1 MESIVP
7 TPTTA
12 TATVTPASLM
22 AAFATIPDPRRA
34 ASVVYPLPAMLALTV
49 AALLCAQTS
58 VLAMAEWA
66 ARQPA
71 DLLEQL
77 GFPNG
82 QTPCQSTVHRLLGKL
97 DPQALGAA
105 LRTAFQRPAPHDRG
119 SEGIA
124 LDGKAHRGRLQ
135 YEGPRCPVHLL
146 SAFCQEVGVILAAE
160 PIDHGE
166 DKAEAELTVAPTL
179 IGQLDWQGRVLTGDA
194 LFCQRSLC
202 QQVLAADGDYL
213 VTVKRNQLTLH
224 RALVQVFD
232 PEARPVLHRREY
244 RTINKGHGRRSEMRH
259 LIATADPL
267 ALPDWPGVAQIF
279 RIERTW
285 REKGEEHRQ
294 VRYGMTSL
302 PQEIGTPE
310 RLLQLRRRHWLIENR
325 GHRAKDVNL
334 GEDACLIHVH
344 QGPTVLALL
353 RDATLNLLRLAGHRR
368 IAATI
373 RAHAQHPHAAVTLVV
388 QPLTTRA

>member
-7 TPTTA
+7 TTTTA
-12 TATVTPASLM
+12 TGTVTPASLV

-66 ARQPA
+66 ARQPT

-77 GFPNG
+77 GFPDG
-82 QTPCQSTVHRLLGKL
+82 QTPRQSTLHRFLGKL
-97 DPQALGAA
+97 DTHALAAA
-105 LRTAFQRPAPHDRG
+105 LRTAFARPAPGERG
-119 SEGIA
+119 AEGIA
-124 LDGKAHRGRLQ
+124 IDGKAQRGRLQ
-135 YEGPRCPVHLL
+135 YEGHRCPVHLL
-146 SAFCQEVGVILAAE
+146 SAFCQEASVILAAE
-160 PIDHGE
+160 PIDHGA
-166 DKAEAELTVAPTL
+166 DKAEAELTVAPVV

-202 QQVLAADGDYL
+202 TQVLAAGGDYL
-213 VTVKRNQLTLH
+213 LTVKRNQLTLH

-232 PEARPVLHRREY
+232 PEARPMLYRQEY
-244 RTINKGHGRRSEMRH
+244 RTINHGHGRTAEMRH

-285 REKGEEHRQ
+285 RENGAEHRQ
-294 VRYGMTSL
+294 VRYGITSL
-302 PQEIGTPE
+302 PREIGTAQ
-310 RLLQLRRRHWLIENR
+310 RLLHLRRRHWLIENR

-344 QGPTVLALL
+344 HGPTVLALL
-353 RDATLNLLRLAGHRR
+353 RDATLNLLRQSGCTR

-373 RAHAQHPHAAVTLVV
+373 RAYAQQPDAAITLVL

>member
-1 MESIVP
+1 
-7 TPTTA
+7 
-12 TATVTPASLM
+12 
-22 AAFATIPDPRRA
+22 
-34 ASVVYPLPAMLALTV
+34 MLALTV

-58 VLAMAEWA
+58 VLAIAEWA
-66 ARQPA
+66 ARQPT

-77 GFPNG
+77 GFPDG
-82 QTPCQSTVHRLLGKL
+82 QTPRQSTLHRLLGKV
-97 DPQALGAA
+97 DAHALAGA
-105 LRTAFQRPAPHDRG
+105 LRTAFARPAPRDRG
-119 SEGIA
+119 AEGIA

-135 YEGPRCPVHLL
+135 YEGHRCPIHLL
-146 SAFCQEVGVILAAE
+146 SAFCQDANLILAAE
-160 PIDHGE
+160 PIDHGQ
-166 DKAEAELTVAPTL
+166 DKAEAELTVAPTV
-179 IGQLDWQGRVLTGDA
+179 ISQLDWQGRVLTGDA

-202 QQVLAADGDYL
+202 QQVLAAGGDFL
-213 VTVKRNQLTLH
+213 LTVKRNQLTLH

-232 PEARPVLHRREY
+232 PEARPVLHRQEY
-244 RTINKGHGRRSEMRH
+244 RTINKGHGRTAELRH
-259 LIATADPL
+259 VIAIADPS
-267 ALPDWPGVAQIF
+267 ALPDWPGIAQVF

-294 VRYGMTSL
+294 VRYGITSL
-302 PQEIGTPE
+302 PREIGTPQ

-334 GEDACLIHVH
+334 GEDACLIHVQ

-373 RAHAQHPHAAVTLVV
+373 RAHAQHPDAAVTLVL